1 MQTLLEQRQKR
12 SVQLRQLHELQG
24 ANEQRGQRQAVV
36 EEQLEG
42 LQVGVTLGA
51 SGRRHTG
58 RSSVDCNE
66 VWMAVKAPMCSPAKQ
81 CEWP

>member
-36 EEQLEG
+36 GEQLEG
-42 LQVGVTLGA
+42 LQVGVT
-51 SGRRHTG
+51 G
-58 RSSVDCNE
+58 RSSVDGLE
-66 VWMAVKAPMCSPAKQ
+66 VMMVV
-81 CEWP
+81 